1 MSEPHAPHGSRWSD
15 ERLEQFYQN
24 FTAHVDDE
32 VKERKQQQEMYDALF
47 RQGDPGRNVA
57 PGVIQL
63 MVQTATRVE
72 KLCIAADRQKTFI
85 GGVVAA
91 IAAIWF
97 VVTDIGP
104 TIVTWLKKL

>member
-1 MSEPHAPHGSRWSD
+1 MSDSHEPRWSD

-24 FTAHVDDE
+24 FIAHVDDE

-47 RQGDPGRNVA
+47 RQEDPSRNVA

-85 GGVVAA
+85 GGALAA
-91 IAAIWF
+91 VGAIWF
-97 VVTDIGP
+97 VVIDAGP
-104 TIVTWLKKL
+104 SALAWLKKVLS